1 MLTLAELKTYL
12 GITGT
17 EQDATLQL
25 VVDAVNAQIEQ
36 STLRN
41 YGADKTRTEVH
52 DYRDS
57 IFLQRM
63 GVKSI
68 TSVKHYQT
76 GTEVETDPLDTDSY
90 TFNKYGRL
98 TLDQNYGDDYNR
110 NDYNALT
117 VVYVYGLLTGEVVP
131 ADLKLAAL
139 QQAREFYEGTSGTDS
154 RRVRSEATGS
164 YRIEFSDDSV
174 FMNTLRKYTVPRV

>member
-1 MLTLAELKTYL
+1 MITLAELKTYL

-17 EQDATLQL
+17 DEDATLTL
-25 VVDAVNAQIEQ
+25 VVNAINAQIEQ
-36 STLRN
+36 TTLRN
-41 YGADKTRTEVH
+41 WGDDKTRTEIH

-68 TSVKHYQT
+68 TSVKNYQT
-76 GTEVETDPLDTDSY
+76 GTETESDPLDSDSY

-98 TLDQNYGDDYNR
+98 TIDQNYGDDYNR
-110 NDYNALT
+110 GHYNAIT
-117 VVYVYGLLTGEVVP
+117 VVYVYGKLTGEEVP

-139 QQAREFYEGTSGTDS
+139 QQAKEYYEGTAGNDS
-154 RRVRSEATGS
+154 RKVKSESTGS
-164 YRIEFSDDSV
+164 YRIEFADDSV
-174 FMNTLRKYTVPRV
+174 FMNIIRKYKVPRV